1 MAGNPHDGNAT
12 APRELGDDR
21 DHSAKR
27 RTGTISR
34 ARRSIRATPP
44 AYRWEC
50 PCQDPP
56 VLLATYDPNGRMNI
70 KVRDRYW
77 HLYGFGQVQAICPR
91 CAGEHVLDLRFLQQ
105 AIERQ
110 ERDHQGAEDRV
121 IESGPSR

>member
-1 MAGNPHDGNAT
+1 MAGTPHRGNAT
-12 APRELGDDR
+12 TPVGSGDDR
-21 DHSAKR
+21 DHDYDQSAKR
-27 RTGTISR
+27 RGGTISR

-56 VLLATYDPNGRMNI
+56 VLLATYGPDGRMNI

-91 CAGEHVLDLRFLQQ
+91 CAGEHVLDLSLLHRALN
-105 AIERQ
+105 
-110 ERDHQGAEDRV
+110 GTSEDQLALDFDAG
-121 IESGPSR
+121 SG

>member
-1 MAGNPHDGNAT
+1 MAGNPHESNAT
-12 APRELGDDR
+12 SPLGSGDDR
-21 DHSAKR
+21 PVR
-27 RTGTISR
+27 RRIGTVSR
-34 ARRSIRATPP
+34 VSTRRSIRAIPP

-91 CAGEHVLDLRFLQQ
+91 CAGEHVLDLRFLQA
-105 AIERQ
+105 AIENQ
-110 ERDHQGAEDRV
+110 EQGDEGMDDRV
-121 IESGPSR
+121 TGTGPSR